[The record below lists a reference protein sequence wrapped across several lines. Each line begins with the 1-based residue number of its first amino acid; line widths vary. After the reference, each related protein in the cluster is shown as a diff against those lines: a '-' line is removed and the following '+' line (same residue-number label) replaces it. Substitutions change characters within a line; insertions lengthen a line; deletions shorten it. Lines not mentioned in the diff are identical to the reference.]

1 MGRGFNDVGVGR
13 QGIYHAGE
21 WGFRGFLGGRR
32 RKDARGAF
40 EADLR
45 CKLVGPSRFRAISGG
60 AGGPVRGVV
69 GGGLVD
75 ESHPRGMGLLFARF
89 RAIILRFQWA
99 VTMGKSGGEYRRFW
113 GCRTGG
119 LLSSCHIPRFKYYNP
134 LKPAIGGLDPLK

>member
-89 RAIILRFQWA
+89 RAIISRYQWS
-99 VTMGKSGGEYRRFW
+99 VTVERATGSMGGFGGV
-113 GCRTGG
+113 GQGG
-119 LLSSCHIPRFKYYNP
+119 LGRMRGIRTRSL
-134 LKPAIGGLDPLK
+134 